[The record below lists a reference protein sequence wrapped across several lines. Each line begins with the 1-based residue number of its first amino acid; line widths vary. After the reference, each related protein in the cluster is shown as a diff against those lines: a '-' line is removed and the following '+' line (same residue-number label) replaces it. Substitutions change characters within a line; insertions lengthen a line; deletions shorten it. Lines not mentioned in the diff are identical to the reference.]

1 MHVKYN
7 DSDNTKIVID
17 SVKEFQMGGDI
28 GGKSS
33 DVN

>member
-7 DSDNTKIVID
+7 DNDTKIMID